1 MFTSLDLLV
10 VAFMILAALTL
21 LSICLMFLIR
31 NRIVRKVFFYIVS
44 ALGLYISWVGF
55 RIGIGG
61 LFYVQIAV
69 GILTAMTIIGA
80 FVLERVSRDN
90 KVMFLIARIVSAAAL
105 GVALLNAII

>member
-31 NRIVRKVFFYIVS
+31 NRIVRRVFFYIVS

-61 LFYVQIAV
+61 LFYIQIAV
-69 GILTAMTIIGA
+69 GILTALMFIGA
-80 FVLERVSRDN
+80 FVLERVSRGN
-90 KVMFLIARIVSAAAL
+90 RVIFLIARIVSAAAL
-105 GVALLNAII
+105 AVALLNAII